1 MSVHGDEFS
10 RAELLL
16 GREAVTRLA
25 GSHVAVFGV
34 GGVGAACVEALA
46 RGGVGEL
53 SLFDNDVVSVS
64 NINRQFV
71 ALHST
76 IGRRKVDVMRDR
88 VLDVNPDAVVHANCC
103 FYDASTAPGIPLAF
117 DYIVDC
123 IDTVTSKLL
132 LIESAHAQGVPI
144 ISALGAGNKL
154 DPSRFRAADI
164 YETSVCPLARVM
176 RSQLRKRGIAAH
188 RVVYST
194 EPPHAGGY
202 RRKRPSPARQRIL
215 CSARC
220 RYDSGGGGYSK
231 PGGRLSGGGMRA
243 ACGRARAAGAAEC
256 A

>member
-1 MSVHGDEFS
+1 MSMHGDEFS

-194 EPPHAGGY
+194 EPPRPTQEVIVENGRHLPGSVSFVPPVAGMILAGEVIRSLAGVY
-202 RRKRPSPARQRIL
+202 PA
-215 CSARC
+215 
-220 RYDSGGGGYSK
+220 G
-231 PGGRLSGGGMRA
+231 
-243 ACGRARAAGAAEC
+243 E
-256 A
+256 